1 MGNTGYRHRVRTSR
15 RRRLLLIA
23 GIAGIAGISLAG
35 ALAYSEQTA
44 ESFARSPG
52 FVAYYAAK
60 PPSDDLPTAAE
71 RDLLQRSRPRI
82 FLSPENARPISF
94 YDDYIAFGAL
104 RGGSGSNITR
114 DPTREQLNAL
124 RGDPG
129 ARFEHQPGPSPTQP
143 IVFARIDRDTLAEGG
158 ERQREL
164 TFLTYNLVFRTSGL
178 PAGVPT
184 WLGWLAKKTG
194 WDRDWHQLDNFT
206 AATIVLDEAR
216 TPLALMLQQH
226 HLEIKDN
233 ETFAVRYEIP
243 VPVIGRWRATGRQVL
258 FVGRDAIVAFE
269 GGKEV
274 ERVPLP
280 PPPEGEDPQ
289 SIARR
294 HILVRD
300 VDADGRLDM
309 VVVQAKGA
317 MRLFSVFEGVA
328 AYFRGAVYDFEKKRF
343 RAPSVRKVPGALLRP
358 ALVDVD
364 GDRDLDLVLSTVQTS
379 GLGAV
384 TGKAPGVS
392 YLFLFEDGDFSRRP
406 GWTYKTFVPMA
417 NLGVVPHSPV
427 TFLPDLDGNG
437 FGELID
443 QSNGVLLAHPPIS
456 AHMRYLPQ
464 EYGPPILPDMGW
476 CEVTEN
482 PRAACFVPVIRYS
495 CPVIMG

>member
-1 MGNTGYRHRVRTSR
+1 MFAALV
-15 RRRLLLIA
+15 
-23 GIAGIAGISLAG
+23 LAG
-35 ALAYSEQTA
+35 VVLRPIALEDPVLDVRVADIDLDGHEDVVAITEKELFLFRGTA
-44 ESFARSPG
+44 KGLETTPAVRRPAPPLTVVGRGLLGIVQKGRYRAISDPLKEWTAGEPTFASLLGGLGTGKPALVSSPG
-52 FVAYYAAK
+52 DLDGDGR
-60 PPSDDLPTAAE
+60 DDVVLATPDGMRAGAFLLPVT
-71 RDLLQRSRPRI
+71 PRA
-82 FLSPENARPISF
+82 N
-94 YDDYIAFGAL
+94 
-104 RGGSGSNITR
+104 
-114 DPTREQLNAL
+114 
-124 RGDPG
+124 
-129 ARFEHQPGPSPTQP
+129 
-143 IVFARIDRDTLAEGG
+143 
-158 ERQREL
+158 
-164 TFLTYNLVFRTSGL
+164 
-178 PAGVPT
+178 
-184 WLGWLAKKTG
+184 
-194 WDRDWHQLDNFT
+194 
-206 AATIVLDEAR
+206 
-216 TPLALMLQQH
+216 
-226 HLEIKDN
+226 LEIKDN

-328 AYFRGAVYDFEKKRF
+328 AYFRGGVYDFEKKRF

-443 QSNGVLLAHPPIS
+443 QSNGVLLAEAAAKGS
-456 AHMRYLPQ
+456 FN
-464 EYGPPILPDMGW
+464 ILKFEKFSSTGAPAVGRQ
-476 CEVTEN
+476 
-482 PRAACFVPVIRYS
+482 RAAVPGETGLLVVEVKR
-495 CPVIMG
+495 

>member
-1 MGNTGYRHRVRTSR
+1 MFAALVLAGVVLRPIALDDPVLDVRVADIDLDGHEDVVAITQKE
-15 RRRLLLIA
+15 LLLFRGTA
-23 GIAGIAGISLAG
+23 KGLETTPAVRRPAPALTVVGRGLLGIVREGRYRTISNPLKEWTEGEPAFASLLGALGTGEPALVSAPGDLDGDGRDDVVLATPDGMRAG
-35 ALAYSEQTA
+35 A
-44 ESFARSPG
+44 FR
-52 FVAYYAAK
+52 
-60 PPSDDLPTAAE
+60 LPVT
-71 RDLLQRSRPRI
+71 PRA
-82 FLSPENARPISF
+82 N
-94 YDDYIAFGAL
+94 
-104 RGGSGSNITR
+104 
-114 DPTREQLNAL
+114 
-124 RGDPG
+124 
-129 ARFEHQPGPSPTQP
+129 
-143 IVFARIDRDTLAEGG
+143 
-158 ERQREL
+158 
-164 TFLTYNLVFRTSGL
+164 
-178 PAGVPT
+178 
-184 WLGWLAKKTG
+184 
-194 WDRDWHQLDNFT
+194 
-206 AATIVLDEAR
+206 
-216 TPLALMLQQH
+216 
-226 HLEIKDN
+226 LEIKDN

-309 VVVQAKGA
+309 IVVQAKGA

-364 GDRDLDLVLSTVQTS
+364 GDRDLDLILSTVQTS

-443 QSNGVLLAHPPIS
+443 QSNGVLLAEAAAKGS
-456 AHMRYLPQ
+456 FN
-464 EYGPPILPDMGW
+464 ILKFEKFPSTGAPA
-476 CEVTEN
+476 VGRQ
-482 PRAACFVPVIRYS
+482 RAAVPGETGLLVVEVKR
-495 CPVIMG
+495 